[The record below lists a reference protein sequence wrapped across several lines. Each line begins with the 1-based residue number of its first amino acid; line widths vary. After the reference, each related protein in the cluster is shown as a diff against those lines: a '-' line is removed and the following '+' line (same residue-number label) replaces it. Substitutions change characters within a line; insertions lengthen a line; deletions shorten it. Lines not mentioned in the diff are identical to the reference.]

1 MSDVYAANLTLVYLI
16 IENNGGP
23 FIYGLL
29 KDPVSTSH
37 YVASRARKGITPS
50 AGSDVGLFKDKAFVQ
65 RNWDEQWKIQLP
77 NTTKKIIVLFNLL
90 CMKNVV
96 TQSSTAP
103 FLIHLHDFQILPL
116 GIL

>member
-1 MSDVYAANLTLVYLI
+1 VLILGLPSLKLLRQNSVFLSSYMSDVYAANLTLVYLI

-65 RNWDEQWKIQLP
+65 RN
-77 NTTKKIIVLFNLL
+77 
-90 CMKNVV
+90 
-96 TQSSTAP
+96 
-103 FLIHLHDFQILPL
+103 
-116 GIL
+116 